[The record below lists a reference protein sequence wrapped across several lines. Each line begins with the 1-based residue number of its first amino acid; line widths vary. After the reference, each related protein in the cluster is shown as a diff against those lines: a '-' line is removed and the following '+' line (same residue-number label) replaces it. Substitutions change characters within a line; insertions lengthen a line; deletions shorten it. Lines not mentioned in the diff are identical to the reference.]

1 MSNKRRHLFHL
12 VNPSPW
18 PFIVGLAVF
27 LFVSGF
33 AFFMHRIT
41 FGGIICLLGL
51 FALSIGS
58 YNWFRDITE
67 EASYVGH
74 HTLVV
79 RRGLILGFL
88 LFISSEVMLFFGF
101 FWAFFHSS
109 MCPSIIFVSEW
120 PFDGINVISAGNFPL
135 LNTVLLI
142 ISGVSITWAH
152 RAFALVL
159 I

>member
-33 AFFMHRIT
+33 AFFMHRISY
-41 FGGIICLLGL
+41 GGFICLLGL
-51 FALSIGS
+51 FALSIAS

-67 EASYVGH
+67 EASFVGD

-79 RRGLILGFL
+79 RRGLVLGFL
-88 LFISSEVMLFFGF
+88 LFICSEVMLFFGF

-109 MCPSIIFVSEW
+109 
-120 PFDGINVISAGNFPL
+120 
-135 LNTVLLI
+135 
-142 ISGVSITWAH
+142 
-152 RAFALVL
+152 
-159 I
+159 